1 MTTAKILVIDDEQGI
16 RQGTKRALTAQG
28 YQVDTAENGD
38 QGLELIKQNSY
49 DLILLDVM
57 MPGISGI
64 ELIEKIHA
72 IDPETVCIIITGY
85 ATVEMAVRAIKEGAY
100 DFLTKPFT
108 VDDLLIVVNQ
118 GLERRRLS
126 LEAKRLQDIEQQ
138 AKKLAEEKMR
148 LEELDRAKMQFIRL
162 VTHELQAPIAAIY
175 TYLRLIL
182 EDYVPEERKKEIL
195 EKCMR
200 RAEEQMEMIADLL
213 ELGRI
218 QTLSGDTHAEKVQL
232 DGVLREVIESLRP
245 QAEEKGLE
253 LRMNIAENI
262 PPVRGIPNRLRSV
275 WLNLISN
282 AIKYTMKG
290 FIEVTLRSEN
300 GMVIGEVKDTGIGIP
315 EEDQARLFQEFF
327 RASNAKSLSVPGT
340 GLGLSIVKRIIETS
354 GGNIWVRSQ
363 IGSGSTFGFA
373 LPVWDDSPSADKIR

>member
-1 MTTAKILVIDDEQGI
+1 MSSVKILVIDDETGI
-16 RQGTKRALTAQG
+16 REGTKRALTAQG
-28 YQVDTAENGD
+28 YEVDTAENGE
-38 QGLELIKQNSY
+38 QGLELIKNNCY

-57 MPGISGI
+57 MPGITGI
-64 ELIEKIHA
+64 ELIEKIHQ

-138 AKKLAEEKMR
+138 AKKLAEEKAR

-182 EDYVPEERKKEIL
+182 EDYVPEEKKKEIL

-200 RAEEQMEMIADLL
+200 RAEEQMAMISDLL

-218 QTLSGDTHAEKVQL
+218 QTLSSENTREKVQL
-232 DGVLREVIESLRP
+232 DEILREVVDNLRP
-245 QAEEKGLE
+245 QAEAKGLE
-253 LRMNIAENI
+253 LRIHIAEKI
-262 PPVRGIPNRLRSV
+262 PPVCGKSDWFRSV
-275 WLNLISN
+275 WQNLISN
-282 AIKYTMKG
+282 AIKYTMSG
-290 FIEVTLRSEN
+290 YVEVSLRVVDRE
-300 GMVIGEVKDTGIGIP
+300 VIGEVKDTGIGIP
-315 EEDQARLFQEFF
+315 QEDQPRLFQEFY
-327 RASNAKSLSVPGT
+327 RASNAKSLAIPGT
-340 GLGLSIVKRIIETS
+340 GLGLSIVKRIIELS
-354 GGNIWVRSQ
+354 GGRILVQSQ
-363 IGSGSTFGFA
+363 PEQGTTFRFT
-373 LPVWDDSPSADKIR
+373 LPIIDNVASSE